1 MLLLEVGL
9 AEEDREVDVTG
20 VWSSLGDGE
29 NVDVTMLLLEIDLV
43 AEEYMELDVLGD
55 EEDVNLVELVFL
67 LV

>member
-9 AEEDREVDVTG
+9 AEEDREV
-20 VWSSLGDGE
+20 
-29 NVDVTMLLLEIDLV
+29 
-43 AEEYMELDVLGD
+43 DVLGD